1 MKLNLLKLSKEIEGS
16 KFSKSEIA
24 SKCGIDRKTI
34 ENVLAGRDPK
44 VSTIISLASI
54 LGLRISYLFDEEID
68 VRSAGRDYVEKGK
81 IEHSGTE
88 YNAPVALQNAELEQ
102 KNSKLESENAE
113 LNRKLI
119 AAQERII
126 KLMENES

>member
-1 MKLNLLKLSKEIEGS
+1 MRLNLLKLSKEIEGS

-44 VSTIISLASI
+44 VSTIVSLASI

-81 IEHSGTE
+81 ILHSGIE
-88 YNAPVALQNAELEQ
+88 YNG
-102 KNSKLESENAE
+102 SSSEAD
-113 LNRKLI
+113 LRDQI
-119 AAQERII
+119 ATLKSQLADKERII
-126 KLMENES
+126 KLLEEK

>member
-1 MKLNLLKLSKEIEGS
+1 MELNLNKLSKEITGS

-44 VSTIISLASI
+44 VSTIVSLASI
-54 LGLRISYLFDEEID
+54 LGIRISYLFDEEID

-81 IEHSGTE
+81 IQHSGTE
-88 YNAPVALQNAELEQ
+88 YNG
-102 KNSKLESENAE
+102 SSSESD
-113 LNRKLI
+113 LRDQI
-119 AAQERII
+119 ATLKSQLADKERII
-126 KLMENES
+126 KLLEEKK